1 MTDIEHAKKYA
12 EKISL
17 TISMYNPKAE
27 IIAENAC
34 LYGFTYKN
42 KRIAD
47 LEAQIK
53 KMKADVELARDSAN
67 KTENWETF
75 SVLKSILDEW
85 ELKENG

>member
-12 EKISL
+12 ERIRL
-17 TISMYNPKAE
+17 TSMYNPKAE
-27 IIAENAC
+27 IIAETAC

-53 KMKADVELARDSAN
+53 KMKADVELARDNAN
-67 KTENWETF
+67 KAENWETF
-75 SVLKSILDEW
+75 SVLKSILDDW
-85 ELKENG
+85 EVKEND